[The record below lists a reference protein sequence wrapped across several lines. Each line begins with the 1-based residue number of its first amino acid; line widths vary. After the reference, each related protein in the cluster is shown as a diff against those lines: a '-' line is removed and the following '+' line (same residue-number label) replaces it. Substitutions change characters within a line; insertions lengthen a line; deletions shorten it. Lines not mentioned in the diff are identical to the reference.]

1 MLNNFFKIKVIAFI
15 ILSLLF
21 LTACDDE
28 LDFSQYEKVKVNTY
42 FYFPNDTEVYL
53 GEHKG
58 ASACADAAYSYA
70 KSKKLDNSDEWSYI
84 CCTIRKGSSCYEK
97 IR

>member
-1 MLNNFFKIKVIAFI
+1 MKII
-15 ILSLLF
+15 ILIVLSLFL

-42 FYFPNDTEVYL
+42 FYFPNNTEVYL

-58 ASACADAAYSYA
+58 ASACGNAAYSYA
-70 KSKKLDNSDEWSYI
+70 KSKELDSSDDWSYI
-84 CCTIRKGSSCYEK
+84 WCTMRKGSSSYEK

>member
-1 MLNNFFKIKVIAFI
+1 MKTTSII
-15 ILSLLF
+15 ILSLFL
-21 LTACDDE
+21 LTACDDG

-42 FYFPNDTEVYL
+42 FYFPDNTEVYL

-58 ASACADAAYSYA
+58 ASACGNAAYSYA
-70 KSKKLDNSDEWSYI
+70 KSKKLDNSDDWSYI